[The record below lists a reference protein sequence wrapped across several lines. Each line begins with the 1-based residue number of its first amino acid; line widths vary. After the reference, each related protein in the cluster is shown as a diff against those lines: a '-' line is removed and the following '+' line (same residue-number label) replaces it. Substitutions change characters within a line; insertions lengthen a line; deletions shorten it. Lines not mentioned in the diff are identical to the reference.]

1 MGLFAQIQAFLLTF
15 ILGIIAGLILHYYQT
30 TLRNFRI
37 GRYLL
42 YLLDLIMWI
51 IMLIIIGIALL
62 VINQGEIR
70 AYVFI
75 ALITGGLVYYKQLA
89 QHLQQPVTVLGRV
102 TAFLASTVFSA
113 LTKPLILARGWLGA
127 QYRQRK
133 VPPKDDA
140 DE

>member
-1 MGLFAQIQAFLLTF
+1 VGLLAQIQAFMLTF
-15 ILGIIAGLILHYYQT
+15 ILGILAGLIFHYYQS
-30 TLRNFRI
+30 TLRNIRI

-75 ALITGGLVYYKQLA
+75 ALISGGLVYYKLLA
-89 QHLQQPVTVLGRV
+89 RHLQQPINVLGRA
-102 TAFLASTVFSA
+102 TAFLAKAIFSV
-113 LTKPLILARGWLGA
+113 LTKPFIVTRGWLRA
-127 QYRQRK
+127 QYQKRK
-133 VPPKDDA
+133 VPPIDDSA
-140 DE
+140 E